1 MTILASGPR
10 SNIIGAACAMAGAA
24 SFSVNDAL
32 IKYLSGDYALH
43 QIVCLRAIV
52 ALSLLVPLAL
62 VLGRGTRLLRT
73 RRPGMHALRGLF
85 MVTANTCFFLALA
98 ALPLADAMALFF
110 MAPLLIT
117 ALSFAVLG
125 ERVGPWRWAAVGLGL
140 AGVLVMLRP
149 GTEAFQPVALLALC
163 AAAAYAGLGLITR
176 RNGGTESAAT
186 FAVYAQGVFL
196 MVSLV
201 MGLAVGHGRFDTGTD
216 ASLSFLLRG
225 WTWID
230 AADLPIFLAIGTAS
244 AAGAWL
250 ISQAYRVAEAGVA
263 APFEYVALPLA
274 VLWGA
279 LLFADL
285 PDKLAVAGMMLIA
298 GGGLL
303 LIWRETRA
311 ARPPIPLPDGATPP

>member
-1 MTILASGPR
+1 MSVLAAGPR

-32 IKYLSGDYALH
+32 IKYLSGDYALN
-43 QIVCLRAIV
+43 QIVFLRAVV

-62 VLGRGTRLLRT
+62 VLGRGLRLLRT
-73 RRPGMHALRGLF
+73 RRPGMHALRGVF

-98 ALPLADAMALFF
+98 VLPLADAMALFF
-110 MAPLLIT
+110 VAPLLTT
-117 ALSFAVLG
+117 ALSVVVLG
-125 ERVGPWRWAAVGLGL
+125 ERVGPWRWAAVALGL

-149 GTEAFQPVALLALC
+149 GTEAFQPAAILALC
-163 AAAAYAGLGLITR
+163 AAAAYSALGLITR
-176 RNGGTESAAT
+176 RNGGTEAAAT

-196 MVSLV
+196 VVSLG
-201 MGLAVGHGRFDTGTD
+201 MGLFVGHGRFDPGTD
-216 ASLSFLLRG
+216 ASLSFLLRA
-225 WTWID
+225 WTPID
-230 AADLPIFLAIGTAS
+230 RADLPIFVAIGTAS

-250 ISQAYRVAEAGVA
+250 ISQAYRIAEAGVA

-274 VLWGA
+274 VLWGMV
-279 LLFADL
+279 LFADL
-285 PDKLAVAGMMLIA
+285 PDTVAVAGMALIA

-311 ARPPIPLPDGATPP
+311 ARSPRRPPTGEVPP

>member
-1 MTILASGPR
+1 MTILAAGPR
-10 SNIIGAACAMAGAA
+10 SNIIGAVCAMAGAA
-24 SFSVNDAL
+24 SFSINDAL

-43 QIVCLRAIV
+43 QIVFLRAVV

-62 VLGRGTRLLRT
+62 VLGRGMRLLRT
-73 RRPGMHALRGLF
+73 RRPAMHALRGMF

-98 ALPLADAMALFF
+98 VLPLADAMALFF
-110 MAPLLIT
+110 VAPLLIT

-149 GTEAFQPVALLALC
+149 GTEAFQPTALLALC

-186 FAVYAQGVFL
+186 FAVYAQCVFL
-196 MVSLV
+196 LVSLG
-201 MGLAVGHGRFDTGTD
+201 MGLTVGHGRFDAGTD
-216 ASLSFLLRG
+216 PSLSFLFRS
-225 WTWID
+225 WRWID
-230 AADLPIFLAIGTAS
+230 PADLPILLALGTAS

-285 PDKLAVAGMMLIA
+285 PDGVAVAGMALIA
-298 GGGLL
+298 AGGLL
-303 LIWRETRA
+303 LIWREARA
-311 ARPPIPLPDGATPP
+311 ARARRSLPPDAAVR